1 MDNLLIANIPYSC
14 DDAELRHWIEEHG
27 FKVDKVRLI
36 RDVVSGSSPSFAR
49 VKLDISTPTE
59 GAVQVLHQKP
69 LGDRRI
75 YVRRGRSPLD
85 D

>member
-14 DDAELRHWIEEHG
+14 NDIELRRWIEEHG

-36 RDVVSGSSPSFAR
+36 RDMVSGSSPSFAR
-49 VKLDISTPTE
+49 VKLDISTPAE
-59 GAVQVLHQKP
+59 RAVQALHQKP

-85 D
+85 E

>member
-14 DDAELRHWIEEHG
+14 SDAELRRWIEEHG

-36 RDVVSGSSPSFAR
+36 RDMVSGTSPSFAR
-49 VKLDISTPTE
+49 VKLDTSSPAE
-59 GAVQVLHQKP
+59 GVVQALHQKP
-69 LGDRRI
+69 MGDRRI